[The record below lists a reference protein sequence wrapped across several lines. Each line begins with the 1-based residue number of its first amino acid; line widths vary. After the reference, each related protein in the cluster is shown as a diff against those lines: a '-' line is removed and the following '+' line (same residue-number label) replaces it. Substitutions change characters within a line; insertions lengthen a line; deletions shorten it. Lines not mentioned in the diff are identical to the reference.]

1 MAAHDHDPVDLVLE
15 RLRSAGCNPRAS
27 GPNSWSAKCP
37 NLDAHKGGDRNPSL
51 SVGSSPTGNAL
62 VYCHRGRS
70 VRDVTDALHLTMRD
84 LFPAKPPKVAHID
97 ERGRWKAVYSYYDA
111 DGAVDPR
118 PPDRRR
124 GPRPSLE
131 ETSMTDVL
139 DGFCGVGVGL
149 GLAELGLTEHGIDSE
164 PSVAETR
171 ERLGMSTTLADIT
184 TLDPH
189 DWAGVEGAWFSPPCT
204 DYSRAGKGLGLEGP
218 TGQLVFEPIR
228 WVESIRPRWVAMEQV
243 PEARDAFRAMA
254 RHLEGLGYRACVVRL
269 SAEEYGVP
277 QTRERVY
284 LLAHRDRAPVVPT
297 PTHQQYHPR
306 RPRVEPCDM
315 AGLLPWVSMA
325 EALGLDEGLTVDTRC
340 AFDGVPVTRSADS
353 PALTVTSKIGGQW
366 VFTRPAT
373 PAGHHDRQMDGAI
386 KLTTVQGCTLQG
398 FPDPARVAAALPS
411 SKRKAW
417 QIIGNAVASP
427 MATRIVEGLL

>member
-1 MAAHDHDPVDLVLE
+1 
-15 RLRSAGCNPRAS
+15 
-27 GPNSWSAKCP
+27 
-37 NLDAHKGGDRNPSL
+37 
-51 SVGSSPTGNAL
+51 
-62 VYCHRGRS
+62 
-70 VRDVTDALHLTMRD
+70 
-84 LFPAKPPKVAHID
+84 
-97 ERGRWKAVYSYYDA
+97 
-111 DGAVDPR
+111 
-118 PPDRRR
+118 
-124 GPRPSLE
+124 
-131 ETSMTDVL
+131 MTDVL

-204 DYSRAGKGLGLEGP
+204 DWSRAGKGLGLEGA

-228 WVESIRPRWVAMEQV
+228 WVEAIRPRWVAMEQV

-306 RPRVEPCDM
+306 RPRVEPRDM
-315 AGLLPWVSMA
+315 AGLLPWVSMT
-325 EALGLDEGLTVDTRC
+325 EALGWPDGIVLDRRQTDVRTIDTWLAPCPTLTGASVGKGVWTLTRG
-340 AFDGVPVTRSADS
+340 DGYTDRRAPDRLVTE
-353 PALTVTSKIGGQW
+353 PAPTLTGHIGRDIGTDNLRW
-366 VFTRPAT
+366 CFTRPAMT
-373 PAGHHDRQMDGAI
+373 VACDERLPPAGHHDRQMDGAI
-386 KLTTVQGCTLQG
+386 KLTTVQGCTLMG
-398 FPDPARVAAALPS
+398 FPDPARVAAALPDG
-411 SKRKAW
+411 KRKAW

-427 MATRIVEGLL
+427 MAARIVEGLL

>member
-1 MAAHDHDPVDLVLE
+1 
-15 RLRSAGCNPRAS
+15 
-27 GPNSWSAKCP
+27 
-37 NLDAHKGGDRNPSL
+37 
-51 SVGSSPTGNAL
+51 
-62 VYCHRGRS
+62 
-70 VRDVTDALHLTMRD
+70 
-84 LFPAKPPKVAHID
+84 
-97 ERGRWKAVYSYYDA
+97 
-111 DGAVDPR
+111 
-118 PPDRRR
+118 
-124 GPRPSLE
+124 
-131 ETSMTDVL
+131 MTDVL

-189 DWAGVEGAWFSPPCT
+189 DWAGVEGCWFSPPCT

-228 WVESIRPRWVAMEQV
+228 WVEAIRPRWVAMEQV

-284 LLAHRDRAPVVPT
+284 LIAHRDRAPVVPT

-306 RPRVEPCDM
+306 RPRVEPHDM
-315 AGLLPWVSMA
+315 AGLLPWTSMA
-325 EALGLDEGLTVDTRC
+325 EALGWPDGIVLDRRQTGAQTIDTWLAPCPTLTGTSVGK
-340 AFDGVPVTRSADS
+340 GV
-353 PALTVTSKIGGQW
+353 W
-366 VFTRPAT
+366 
-373 PAGHHDRQMDGAI
+373 QMNGAI
-386 KLTTVQGCTLQG
+386 KLTTVQGCTLMG

-427 MATRIVEGLL
+427 MAARIVEGLL